1 MGNSFLEVPRLNTKV
16 RYWEY
21 YDLQETFDKLFAQS
35 NKGKK
40 FYKLYELITSENNI
54 LLAYRSI
61 KSNKGSTTQ
70 GVDTFT
76 IDNFKGM
83 NQEEFIWLIR
93 EQLINYKP
101 KSIKRVMIPKPNGGK
116 RPLGIPCM
124 LDRIIQQMFKQI
136 LEPICEAK
144 FYEHSYG
151 FRPLRSTK
159 HAVGRV
165 MYLLNI
171 SKLHYAVDID
181 IKGFF
186 DNVNHRLLTKQLWN
200 IGIRDKRVLT
210 ILSKSLKSPIQG
222 EGIPAKGTI
231 QGGIISP
238 LLSNV
243 VLNDLDHWV
252 SRQWHT
258 FETEHPYTKGYNKFR
273 ALRDTNLKQGYIV
286 RYADDFKIITDS
298 YHSAV
303 KWFHAVKLYLKDR
316 LKLEISEEKSK
327 IVNLRKQHSEFLGF
341 SICVKQKGN
350 KWVCHSHIAE
360 KKKSQIKSEI
370 KQRIRAIQEAP
381 TAQNALLY
389 NSLIL
394 GIHNYF
400 RYATHVNIDL
410 NKINYVLSFTLYN
423 RLSNCGTRC
432 FPNKASPTYK
442 KFYSTTIKTY
452 KVNGV
457 FLYPLSNI
465 KTKTIYGFNNEDT
478 PFTEQG
484 RKRMEHKIL
493 QTAVYQEI
501 RMLMKSNIP
510 NRSVEYLDNRISR
523 YSMKLGK
530 CEITNQFLPAHFV
543 HCHHYLPVYLGGKDT
558 FDNLRILHADVHAL
572 IHATNKMVIDKY
584 LRELNLGPEQI
595 AKINQYR
602 TMCNLQEI

>member
-210 ILSKSLKSPIQG
+210 ILSKSLKSSIQG

-286 RYADDFKIITDS
+286 RYADDFKVN
-298 YHSAV
+298 V
-303 KWFHAVKLYLKDR
+303 K
-316 LKLEISEEKSK
+316 
-327 IVNLRKQHSEFLGF
+327 
-341 SICVKQKGN
+341 
-350 KWVCHSHIAE
+350 
-360 KKKSQIKSEI
+360 
-370 KQRIRAIQEAP
+370 
-381 TAQNALLY
+381 
-389 NSLIL
+389 
-394 GIHNYF
+394 
-400 RYATHVNIDL
+400 
-410 NKINYVLSFTLYN
+410 
-423 RLSNCGTRC
+423 
-432 FPNKASPTYK
+432 
-442 KFYSTTIKTY
+442 
-452 KVNGV
+452 
-457 FLYPLSNI
+457 
-465 KTKTIYGFNNEDT
+465 
-478 PFTEQG
+478 
-484 RKRMEHKIL
+484 
-493 QTAVYQEI
+493 
-501 RMLMKSNIP
+501 
-510 NRSVEYLDNRISR
+510 
-523 YSMKLGK
+523 
-530 CEITNQFLPAHFV
+530 
-543 HCHHYLPVYLGGKDT
+543 
-558 FDNLRILHADVHAL
+558 
-572 IHATNKMVIDKY
+572 
-584 LRELNLGPEQI
+584 
-595 AKINQYR
+595 
-602 TMCNLQEI
+602 